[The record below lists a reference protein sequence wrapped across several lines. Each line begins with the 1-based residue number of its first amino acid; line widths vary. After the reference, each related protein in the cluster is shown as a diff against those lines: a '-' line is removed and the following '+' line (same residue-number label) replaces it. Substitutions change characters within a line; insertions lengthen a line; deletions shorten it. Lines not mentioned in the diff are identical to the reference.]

1 MRGRRRFL
9 KVGIAGGL
17 ILAGARWLDRLQ
29 AAAAP
34 NYRFL
39 DENGASAVAALIPVV
54 LEGALPKDAG
64 ARRRASDEIVEAFD
78 RAVSGLS
85 ASVQKEVA
93 ELFSLL
99 RFPPAR
105 LMFTGLWSPL
115 EESTPEEIAAFLTR
129 WRHSRFDIQR
139 AGYQAITQL
148 LQAAWYGNS
157 ASWAAIGY
165 PGAPQLK

>member
-17 ILAGARWLDRLQ
+17 ILAGARWLDRPQ
-29 AAAAP
+29 AVAAP
-34 NYRFL
+34 NHRFL
-39 DENGASAVAALIPVV
+39 DERGASAVAALIPVV

-64 ARRRASDEIVEAFD
+64 ARRRANDEIVEAFD

-85 ASVQKEVA
+85 ASVQKEVD

-99 RFPPAR
+99 RFPPTR

-115 EESTPEEIAAFLTR
+115 EESTPQEIASFLAR

-165 PGAPQLK
+165 PGAPELK